1 MRVSFPAPYEGK
13 RLSVYHAADPA
24 KEDCLSVAT
33 GASGCIGSFVGAL
46 AVVSFAVKRA
56 DSGKPVTTSIR
67 EMVTV
72 TEQSPGLPSRP
83 PFVMTVKLARGI
95 GSDLQAFG
103 YDESPLPVAARTAER
118 EAAKASW
125 RRYRQALYLDKDR
138 QAFAVIEWLHTIS
151 RIRILSIDAPPS
163 PTANQLVRRRSR
175 VGDGKDPSGDRA
187 STGAGAR

>member
-1 MRVSFPAPYEGK
+1 M
-13 RLSVYHAADPA
+13 YHAADPA

-33 GASGCIGSFVGAL
+33 GASGSIGSFVAAL
-46 AVVSFAVKRA
+46 AVVSFAVTRS

-72 TEQSPGLPSRP
+72 TEQSAGLPSRP

-103 YDESPLPVAARTAER
+103 YDESPLPAAAQAAER

-125 RRYRQALYLDKDR
+125 RRYRQALYLDNDR
-138 QAFAVIEWLHTIS
+138 QPFAVVEWLHTIS

-163 PTANQLVRRRSR
+163 PTANQHDRGHSR
-175 VGDGKDPSGDRA
+175 VGDGPVVIELQPGPGPDNRRLRGCSA
-187 STGAGAR
+187 LENA